1 MGIVKKQAYKNT
13 IVSYGGMIIGFVNLI
28 LLYPRF
34 LTTEQL
40 GLFQLLIALSVLYSL
55 IASMGVPSII
65 VKYFPFFRT
74 EDRTHNGFIAL
85 AGRLALVG
93 FILSTAIFFVLKP
106 VITASFTKKAH
117 LFVDYYYYLVPLAF
131 FTIFFNFLEAFGKVI
146 YQSIFSAVLKEV
158 VLRLLTTFAMFAL
171 ALKWIDFQ
179 EFIAIYIAINGLIC
193 IGLFISLALS
203 GNFSHKTSLQ
213 KTAVVSSKEIVNF
226 GLFTLMSS
234 AVYVMLQNVDK
245 YMLSA
250 MAGLSVQGVYSLY
263 SGIAIVI
270 SVPAQAL
277 SRTTYQIVAD
287 SWKSKNMANISSVYS
302 KTSIIQMVVG
312 FLIFV
317 GILVN
322 KDNLLTLLNK
332 KIFAD
337 QFNVLI
343 MICLGFL
350 VDITG
355 GLNTYI
361 ITTSHKYRLVT
372 ILVLIWSIVCIGL
385 TYLLIPK
392 YGGMGAAG
400 AYLITI
406 AGINFCAWFYIKYR
420 FKMQPFTYKHLVV
433 IVIAAISFFA
443 GYYFWR
449 LPNVFVDIFVR
460 SIITA
465 VVYGLLTYYF
475 HIAADIN
482 EKVDKTLGK
491 LSLFKK

>member
-13 IVSYGGMIIGFVNLI
+13 IVSYAGMVIGFVNLI

-34 LTTEQL
+34 LTIEQL

-65 VKYFPFFRT
+65 ARYFPFFRT
-74 EDRTHNGFIAL
+74 EDRTHNGFA
-85 AGRLALVG
+85 AFTGKLALVG
-93 FILSTAIFFVLKP
+93 FALSTLVLFIFKP
-106 VITASFTKKAH
+106 LIISSFTQKAH
-117 LFVDYYYYLVPLAF
+117 LFVEYYYYLVPLAF

-146 YQSIFSAVLKEV
+146 YQSIFSAVLKEI

-179 EFIAIYIAINGLIC
+179 QFIVIYIAINGFIC
-193 IGLFISLALS
+193 LCLLSSLAVS
-203 GNFSHKTSLQ
+203 GHFSYDKKAT
-213 KTAVVSSKEIVNF
+213 KKEVIKSKEIINF
-226 GLFTLMSS
+226 GLFTLLSS

-250 MAGLSVQGVYSLY
+250 MAGLAIQGVYSLY
-263 SGIAIVI
+263 SGVAVVI
-270 SVPAQAL
+270 SIPAQAL
-277 SRTTYQIVAD
+277 NRTTYQIVAD
-287 SWKSKNMANISSVYS
+287 SWKSKNMANIAEVYN
-302 KTSIIQMVVG
+302 KTSIIQMVAG
-312 FLIFV
+312 FLLFI

-322 KDNLLTLLNK
+322 KDNLLAILQK
-332 KIFAD
+332 KEFSD

-372 ILVLIWSIVCIGL
+372 ALVIVWSLICIGL
-385 TYLLIPK
+385 TYILIPI
-392 YGGMGAAG
+392 YGGMGAAL

-406 AGINFCAWFYIKYR
+406 AGINFCAWFYIKFR
-420 FKMQPFTYKHLVV
+420 FNMQPFSYKHL
-433 IVIAAISFFA
+433 IVILISAIGYFA
-443 GYYFWR
+443 GHYFWR
-449 LPNVFVDIFVR
+449 MPNVYLDILVR
-460 SIITA
+460 SIFTA
-465 VVYGLLTYYF
+465 TVYGLLTYVF
-475 HIAADIN
+475 NISADVNDKIN
-482 EKVDKTLGK
+482 KVIERTVIF
-491 LSLFKK
+491 FK

>member
-203 GNFSHKTSLQ
+203 GNFSHKRSLQ

-226 GLFTLMSS
+226 GLFTLLSS

-475 HIAADIN
+475 HIATDIN